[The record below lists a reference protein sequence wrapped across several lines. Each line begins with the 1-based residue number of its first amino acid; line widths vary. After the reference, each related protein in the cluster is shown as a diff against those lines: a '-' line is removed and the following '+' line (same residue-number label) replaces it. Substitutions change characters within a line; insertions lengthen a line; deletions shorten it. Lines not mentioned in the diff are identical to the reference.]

1 MSFKKDVVLLIK
13 PYYWVNIL
21 MSLSYIVAKRAPM
34 ICNYVWTYL
43 FNQADQCEL
52 DGRETEILFFLLI
65 VVMIRTRKTGSV
77 TMINYLTSSFTYTK
91 IANLG
96 LWFYSDIRLGLIYG
110 VLFILVALILPEPTY
125 SGPENVVYFR
135 TENGLSDELERD
147 KRVNW
152 VVTFYTVWNPACVNF
167 APIFSELS
175 AEYHLEN
182 FKFGKVDIG
191 RFPSVGKKYHVSDSS
206 FSRQLPTVVLFRN
219 GKEVA
224 RRPYADAKGKLVK
237 FFFSADNVKAAFDM
251 NNLYKECKE
260 NPIKGGSSKAIAAD
274 QKKKN

>member
-21 MSLSYIVAKRAPM
+21 MSISYIAAKRAPM
-34 ICNYVWTYL
+34 ICNYLWTYL
-43 FNQADQCEL
+43 FNQQDQCEL

-110 VLFILVALILPEPTY
+110 ALFILVALTLPEPTY
-125 SGPENVVYFR
+125 SGPDNVVYLR
-135 TENGLSDELERD
+135 SENGLDEELERD

-152 VVTFYTVWNPACVNF
+152 VVTFYTVWNPACANF
-167 APIFSELS
+167 APIIAELS
-175 AEYHLEN
+175 AEYSLPN
-182 FKFGKVDIG
+182 LKFGKVDIG
-191 RFPSVGKKYHVSDSS
+191 RFPSIGQKYHVSDSS
-206 FSRQLPTVVLFRN
+206 FSRQLPTVILFRN

-224 RRPYADAKGKLVK
+224 RRPHADAKGKLVK
-237 FFFSADNVKAAFDM
+237 FFFSADNVKAAFDL

-260 NPIKGGSSKAIAAD
+260 NPIKGPKAIASTTE
-274 QKKKN
+274 KKKN